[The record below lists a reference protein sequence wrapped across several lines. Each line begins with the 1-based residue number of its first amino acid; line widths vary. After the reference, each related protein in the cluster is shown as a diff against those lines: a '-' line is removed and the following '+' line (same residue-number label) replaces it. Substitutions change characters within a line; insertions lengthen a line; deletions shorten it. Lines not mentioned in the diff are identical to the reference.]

1 MTNSK
6 TNRVHVF
13 VGTFRNRDEACLYSE
28 AQWEPE
34 LDESATD
41 EEYSAW
47 EERNPKWDFRDDLGV
62 SLDSDSIET
71 IDGDERYDYLRSYLD
86 RPEEI
91 ELIRNTD
98 KNANTLVL
106 LFPDSL
112 PDEDTELKSTTRL
125 TYCGSFDFHW
135 Q

>member
-1 MTNSK
+1 MDASFSVPTVARQPLLA
-6 TNRVHVF
+6 RV
-13 VGTFRNRDEACLYSE
+13 
-28 AQWEPE
+28 
-34 LDESATD
+34 
-41 EEYSAW
+41 
-47 EERNPKWDFRDDLGV
+47 
-62 SLDSDSIET
+62 
-71 IDGDERYDYLRSYLD
+71 DGDERYDYLRSYLD

-91 ELIRNTD
+91 ELIRNID